1 MKLGRLITRRRAK
14 WVGLVVCVCLAA
26 VMVASNWYVLV
37 FVGSRQN
44 SRSLLWASIDP
55 GAIFL
60 WLELEYQQPPP
71 TPLFR
76 WYVKQVDAYKFGRDD
91 PPYAW
96 LPRYFHSRSG
106 YPQGDTLTLP
116 LWIPLLLTAL
126 PTAILF
132 YRGRKPKPGHCKKCR
147 YNLAGLK
154 DNRGPECGT
163 EITQAIKSTPT
174 RAHDVN

>member
-1 MKLGRLITRRRAK
+1 MKGVLRLGKWGGLLASLLIATT
-14 WVGLVVCVCLAA
+14 
-26 VMVASNWYVLV
+26 MVASNWYVLV

-71 TPLFR
+71 TPFFR

-116 LWIPLLLTAL
+116 LWIPLLLVAV
-126 PTAILF
+126 PTAYLW
-132 YRGRKPKPGHCKKCR
+132 RTDRRAKPWQCAKCR
-147 YNLAGLK
+147 YDL
-154 DNRGPECGT
+154 RGIEGGVCPECG
-163 EITQAIKSTPT
+163 
-174 RAHDVN
+174 N